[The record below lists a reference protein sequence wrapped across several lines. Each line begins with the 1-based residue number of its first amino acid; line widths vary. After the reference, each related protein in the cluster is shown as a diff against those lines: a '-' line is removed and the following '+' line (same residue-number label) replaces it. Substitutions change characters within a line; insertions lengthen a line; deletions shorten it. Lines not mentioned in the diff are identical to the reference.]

1 MSILPVDGA
10 PMNHRVLE
18 TPAPLVDIPSHAE
31 AVSPPL
37 PSEEQVQAIDSA
49 FVHQHREQQTVAS
62 ILGLRLSV
70 LLMHDLAKDAAP
82 AAEDEEAKKE
92 PEGDQPPDA

>member
-18 TPAPLVDIPSHAE
+18 TPALIVDVPSHAE

-37 PSEEQVQAIDSA
+37 PSAEQVRAIDSA
-49 FVHQHREQQTVAS
+49 FVHQRHEQQTIAS
-62 ILGLRLSV
+62 VLGLRLSV
-70 LLMHDLAKDAAP
+70 LLMHDLAMDAVP
-82 AAEDEEAKKE
+82 PAEDEEAKKG
-92 PEGDQPPDA
+92 PEGDQPADA

>member
-10 PMNHRVLE
+10 PVNQRVLE
-18 TPAPLVDIPSHAE
+18 TPAPIVDVPSHAE

-37 PSEEQVQAIDSA
+37 PSEEQVRAIDSA
-49 FVHQHREQQTVAS
+49 FVHQHHEQQTVAS

-70 LLMHDLAKDAAP
+70 LLMHDLAKDAVP
-82 AAEDEEAKKE
+82 PAEDEETKKA
-92 PEGDQPPDA
+92 PEGDQPADA